1 MGGRGYVAKYKNIVT
16 PRQAE
21 RFFKT
26 NRIKPT
32 RQYGE
37 WYAQVDPDT
46 GAIKWIRKKIKKRK

>member
-1 MGGRGYVAKYKNIVT
+1 MGNGTHYTQGKVRMTKS
-16 PRQAE
+16 QM
-21 RFFKT
+21 

-46 GAIKWIRKKIKKRK
+46 GAIKWIRKKIKRRK